1 MDIRKSF
8 LDYFASKGHTVVE
21 SSPLV
26 PDDATLLFTNAGMVQ
41 FKSVF
46 TGEIPS
52 PTPPR
57 ATSSQTCI
65 RAGGK
70 HNDLENVGFTARH
83 HTFFEML
90 GNFSFGDYFKE
101 DAIKYAWEFITDV
114 MELPKE
120 KLWITIHDSD
130 DEAGQIWEKY
140 VPQERIVKMGD
151 KDNFWQMGD
160 TGPCGPCSE
169 IHFDQGADR
178 FSSEEDYLGGEGDR
192 FLEIWNLV
200 FMQYQRFEDGTM
212 ISLPKPSIDTGMG
225 LERITAIKEGKI
237 SNYDS
242 SLFMP
247 LIEAIEAK
255 IGKKYDYASGASYR
269 VIADHLRAVSFLVAQ
284 GVTFDK
290 EGRGY
295 VLRRILRRAVRHG
308 YKLGFKGPFLYTL
321 YDALVALMGQGYP
334 YLIEKAQYVKE
345 SIKAEEER
353 FFSTLFAGMELFEK
367 EMAMNPKVFSGETA
381 FKLYDTFGFPLD
393 LTEDMLRERGVAL
406 DNEGF
411 DAKMKEQR
419 ERAKAAWKGSGDAA
433 NEGDFKELLEK
444 FGKNEFV
451 GYDSLT
457 SDAKVLALLDAE
469 FKAVTELAGEGW
481 IMLENTPFYAA
492 SGGQAGDMGELVG
505 KASVLDTRKFFEL
518 NLSKL
523 HATSKISVGDTVKA
537 VVSSARNETAK
548 HHSCTHLLH
557 AVLREVLGNT
567 VTQAGSDVDDKR
579 LRFDFTAPKAMS
591 DEQIEWVETKVNA
604 LIAAN
609 IGGKTEVMGV
619 DEAKNSGAMALF
631 GEKYGDKVRVVS
643 FGDASTELC
652 GGCHTTSTGEIGSF
666 YIVKE
671 SGVSAGVRRIEGVA
685 GLAAVEY
692 AKGFRAEVSE
702 LEGELKN
709 KDLKAGINR
718 LKAEIK
724 ELKEKLSKAQN
735 SSKKEL
741 ETQNIGGVNIVCDF
755 VEGVDAKAAVDEY
768 KNRFDKAAVMLLEV
782 MDDKISAV
790 CGVKGVEINAGEWLK
805 TALAAADG
813 KGGGRADFASG
824 SAKDTT
830 KADAL
835 KAAALEFVKSKLGN

>member
-26 PDDATLLFTNAGMVQ
+26 PDDASLLFTNAGMVQ
-41 FKSVF
+41 FKSIF
-46 TGEIPS
+46 TGEVPV
-52 PTPPR
+52 PNPPR

-101 DAIKYAWEFITDV
+101 DAIKYAWEFITEE
-114 MELPKE
+114 MELPKDR
-120 KLWITIHDSD
+120 LWISIHDSD
-130 DEAGQIWEKY
+130 DEAGKIWEKY
-140 VPQERIVKMGD
+140 VPKDRIVKMGD

-169 IHFDQGADR
+169 IHFDQGAEH
-178 FSSEEDYLGGEGDR
+178 FNSSEDYFGGEGDR

-200 FMQYQRFEDGTM
+200 FMQYQRFEDGSM
-212 ISLPKPSIDTGMG
+212 IPLPKPSIDTGMG
-225 LERITAIKEGKI
+225 LERITAIKEGKF

-247 LIEAIEAK
+247 LIDAIEAK
-255 IGKKYDYASGASYR
+255 VGKKYEYASGASYR

-308 YKLGFKGPFLYTL
+308 YKLGFKEPFLYAL
-321 YDALVALMGQGYP
+321 YDALVSLMGHGYP
-334 YLIEKAQYVKE
+334 YLAEKAQYVKE

-353 FFSTLFAGMELFEK
+353 FFSTIFAGMELFER
-367 EMAMNPKVFSGETA
+367 EMSSNPRIFSGETA

-393 LTEDMLRERGVAL
+393 LTEDMLRERNVGL

-451 GYDSLT
+451 GYDKLEA
-457 SDAKVLALLDAE
+457 DAKVLALLDSD
-469 FKAVTELAGEGW
+469 FKAANELTGEGW
-481 IMLENTPFYAA
+481 VMLDATPFYAA
-492 SGGQAGDMGELVG
+492 SGGQAGDTGEIKGVA
-505 KASVLDTRKFFEL
+505 KVLDTRKFFEL
-518 NLSKL
+518 NLSKVN
-523 HATSKISVGDTVKA
+523 ATSKISVGDTVRA
-537 VVSSARNETAK
+537 VVSNARGETAK
-548 HHSCTHLLH
+548 HHSATHLLH

-579 LRFDFTAPKAMS
+579 LRFDFTAPKAMTG
-591 DEQIEWVETKVNA
+591 EQIAEVEAKVNA
-604 LIAAN
+604 LIARN
-609 IGGKTEVMGV
+609 IGGKTEIMGIE
-619 DEAKNSGAMALF
+619 EAKNSGAMALF
-631 GEKYGDKVRVVS
+631 GEKYGDSVRVVS
-643 FGDASTELC
+643 FGDASVELC
-652 GGCHTTSTGEIGSF
+652 GGCHTSSTGEIGSF

-671 SGVSAGVRRIEGVA
+671 SGVSAGVRRIEAVA

-692 AKGFRAEVSE
+692 AKSFRTIVAE
-702 LEGELKN
+702 LESELKN
-709 KDLKAGINR
+709 KDLKAGIAR
-718 LKAEIK
+718 LRAEIK
-724 ELKEKLSKAQN
+724 ELKEKLAKAQ
-735 SSKKEL
+735 SSGKKEL
-741 ETQNIGGVNIVCDF
+741 QTLDVGGAKVICDF
-755 VEGVDAKAAVDEY
+755 VDGADIKALVDEL
-768 KNRFDKAAVMLLEV
+768 KNKYEKAAVMLLEIG
-782 MDDKISAV
+782 DDKISAV
-790 CGVKGVEINAGEWLK
+790 CGTKGVDVHAGDWLK
-805 TALAAADG
+805 AALAAADG
-813 KGGGRADFASG
+813 KGGGRPDFASG
-824 SAKDTT
+824 SAKDLS
-830 KADAL
+830 KKEEL
-835 KAAALEFVKSKLGN
+835 KAAAIEFVKSKLGN